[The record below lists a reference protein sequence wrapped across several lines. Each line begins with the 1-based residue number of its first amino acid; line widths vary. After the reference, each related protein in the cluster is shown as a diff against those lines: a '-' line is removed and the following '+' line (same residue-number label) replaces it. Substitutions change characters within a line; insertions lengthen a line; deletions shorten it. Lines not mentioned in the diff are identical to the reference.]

1 MVHVTQTLILYNG
14 FAAAYME
21 FFPEQSPQG
30 QERAFDE
37 TVPGY
42 GLGGVFGTGRR
53 EAAGVRQKGR
63 EKALV
68 DFCLSALCRGV
79 ERRRGIGMPPSACWE
94 SRQRSADVTAVSA
107 LRR

>member
-1 MVHVTQTLILYNG
+1 MSSRHGVM
-14 FAAAYME
+14 AAPAE
-21 FFPEQSPQG
+21 WVATEQPPQG

-68 DFCLSALCRGV
+68 ET
-79 ERRRGIGMPPSACWE
+79 ER
-94 SRQRSADVTAVSA
+94 
-107 LRR
+107 

>member
-1 MVHVTQTLILYNG
+1 M
-14 FAAAYME
+14 AAPAE
-21 FFPEQSPQG
+21 WVATEQPPQG
-30 QERAFDE
+30 QERVFDE

-68 DFCLSALCRGV
+68 ETERQNRRLSGPASPGREMPAHALTCRQYSTDIIPFYYEGV
-79 ERRRGIGMPPSACWE
+79 VCKCNY
-94 SRQRSADVTAVSA
+94 TAHQKA
-107 LRR
+107 